1 LLVWVLTSSRVFV
14 LFSLAEY
21 WENISFLG
29 ESSLKVIAFLN
40 FIFYPIDYVDY
51 SVSSLIILYLLFWN
65 NWHFMDSIFTRG
77 IGLADLDEED
87 LALKPSLKWDSG
99 LMLFMF

>member
-1 LLVWVLTSSRVFV
+1 
-14 LFSLAEY
+14 
-21 WENISFLG
+21 
-29 ESSLKVIAFLN
+29 
-40 FIFYPIDYVDY
+40 
-51 SVSSLIILYLLFWN
+51 
-65 NWHFMDSIFTRG
+65 MDSIFTRG